1 MSLPATRR
9 AVCMRT
15 PSSSGSDHFAPA
27 TYSKRVR
34 RWEIVI
40 PIAALAFLLYT
51 LYHNI
56 WPVPAHP
63 YNLFP
68 YIVGAWIALSLVAV
82 FAVPGFSRRMGNRLR
97 EEDGLTVESGA

>member
-1 MSLPATRR
+1 
-9 AVCMRT
+9 
-15 PSSSGSDHFAPA
+15 
-27 TYSKRVR
+27 
-34 RWEIVI
+34 VI
-40 PIAALAFLLYT
+40 PIAALGFLLYT

-82 FAVPGFSRRMGNRLR
+82 FAVPGFARRMGHRLR
-97 EEDGLTVESGA
+97 EEDGLTVEPGA